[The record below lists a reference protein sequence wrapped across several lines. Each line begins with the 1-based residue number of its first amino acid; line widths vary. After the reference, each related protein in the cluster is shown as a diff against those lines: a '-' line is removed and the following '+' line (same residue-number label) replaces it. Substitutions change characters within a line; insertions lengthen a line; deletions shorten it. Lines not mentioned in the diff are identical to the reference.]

1 MTYWTQNNAQQPY
14 SQSHSTQSQ
23 PYEIPTS
30 PYNGPGSSY
39 RPPEP
44 VVRGPLYGVAPA
56 ARAPPALRRREQP
69 QSQQSNLLTHPPPT
83 QHYTIQMS
91 EPTPPKTQD
100 ETRSGG
106 WFSGLLS
113 LRLNRNDDGATHA
126 HLGSSNQAYHDGERW
141 IFPGAESHEAPVQ
154 SGPPPTTIVQPA
166 RDQNIMKNRYVAY
179 GGL

>member
-14 SQSHSTQSQ
+14 STPSQ

-44 VVRGPLYGVAPA
+44 VVRDPLYGLVPA
-56 ARAPPALRRREQP
+56 ARAPPALTRREQP

-83 QHYTIQMS
+83 QHYTIQVT
-91 EPTPPKTQD
+91 EPAPKPAPQKTQH
-100 ETRSGG
+100 ETRSRG
-106 WFSGLLS
+106 WFSGFF
-113 LRLNRNDDGATHA
+113 RRNRNDDGATHA

-141 IFPGAESHEAPVQ
+141 IFPGAETHEAPVQ
-154 SGPPPTTIVQPA
+154 AGPPPTTIVQPA
-166 RDQNIMKNRYVAY
+166 QDQNIMRNRYVAY